1 MPPLLSIS
9 AFRRTDANGGSR
21 GEAMPERENVKN
33 VNIVLGRAKRQS
45 RAKREQIMA
54 EFLGHSKDL
63 ITLSLS
69 LSLSHALTA
78 SHTLLRFAGDRALI
92 YGFSWNKPREAAV
105 FFCPPCSGGQAAMTR
120 QQKFFINNINH
131 NLNSKQVCR
140 RNYFLFSPCC

>member
-9 AFRRTDANGGSR
+9 AFRRTDATGGSR

-33 VNIVLGRAKRQS
+33 VKIVLGRAKRQS

-69 LSLSHALTA
+69 QVLTYSSSHIIKI
-78 SHTLLRFAGDRALI
+78 RGR
-92 YGFSWNKPREAAV
+92 PRVNIRLFLEQTKGGRIV
-105 FFCPPCSGGQAAMTR
+105 FCPSCSGGQAAMTR

-131 NLNSKQVCR
+131 NLNSKQV
-140 RNYFLFSPCC
+140 